1 VNVALLGCGDIAE
14 QYVRGMAQFPERLT
28 LVAVADQDA
37 ARAAER
43 GAVWGVRGVAPEEL
57 LADAAVELVVNLTPP
72 RAHVETTRAALEAGK
87 HVYSEKPLALTVEE
101 GRGLVELA
109 EALDLGLACAPDTFL
124 GSALETACEAILG
137 GRIGRPLAAQAFVGD
152 RGPEHWH
159 PAPAAY
165 YEPGAGPL
173 FSLGPYYLTALVQ
186 LLGPIA
192 EATAF
197 ATRPFPERTRPD
209 GTTVPTQVETT
220 YTGALRFVAGPVATL
235 FASYDVEAKRVPNI
249 EVYGSEATLSVPDP
263 NLFDGPILLGR
274 GDAWEELPVRHATGR
289 GRGVGVADLAEAVE
303 EGREPR
309 ASGDLALHVLDA
321 MCALDEGGRA
331 LG

>member
-1 VNVALLGCGDIAE
+1 
-14 QYVRGMAQFPERLT
+14 MAQFPERLT
-28 LVAVADQDA
+28 LVAVADRDV

-43 GAVWGVRGVAPEEL
+43 GAAWGVRGVAPEEL
-57 LADAAVELVVNLTPP
+57 LADDEVELVVNLTPP
-72 RAHVETTRAALEAGK
+72 RAHVAATRAALEAGK

-101 GRGLVELA
+101 GRALVELA

-124 GSALETACEAILG
+124 GSALETACEAILS
-137 GRIGRPLAAQAFVGD
+137 GRIGTPLAAQAFVGD

-192 EATAF
+192 EAAGS
-197 ATRPFPERTRPD
+197 AVRPSPERTRPD
-209 GTTVPTQVETT
+209 GTTVPVSVETT

-235 FASYDVEAKRVPNI
+235 FASYDVQGTRAPSI
-249 EVYGSEATLSVPDP
+249 EVYGSEASLSVPDP
-263 NLFDGPILLGR
+263 NLFDGPVLLGR
-274 GDAWEELPVRHATGR
+274 RDAWEELPVRHTRGR
-289 GRGVGVADLAEAVE
+289 GRGIGVAELGDALH
-303 EGREPR
+303 EGREAR
-309 ASGDLALHVLDA
+309 ARGDLALHVLDA
-321 MCALDEGGRA
+321 MCARQEGGRE